1 MTYSYQNTHI
11 NFIDILKM
19 HQTRPSR
26 ESIPESAHRGSGTA
40 PVIVRTD
47 LSSLL
52 SDYTTSQRRCMY
64 YSFYF
69 ACKYKIFQVMIVLNL
84 LNVK

>member
-1 MTYSYQNTHI
+1 MPDAYQSTHI
-11 NFIDILKM
+11 NFIDILNM
-19 HQTRPSR
+19 QQVRSNR
-26 ESIPESAHRGSGTA
+26 ESTSEITTHGGDDA

-64 YSFYF
+64 NY
-69 ACKYKIFQVMIVLNL
+69 L
-84 LNVK
+84 